1 MSNQIHR
8 APFAITSDGKVV
20 ANLVHA
26 GDLNLSAI
34 KSLAL
39 GKDEELFIGVILRPS
54 DRRLMHRRLENA
66 LLDVL
71 GWVFGRRARL
81 AAEVSSKGVAESAS
95 HGSSLRSATNVAR
108 KR

>member
-1 MSNQIHR
+1 MMKRKLDR

-20 ANLVHA
+20 ANLA
-26 GDLNLSAI
+26 YADDLNLGTI

-39 GKDEELFIGVILRPS
+39 GKDEELFIGVVLRPS

-71 GWVFGRRARL
+71 RWVFGRRARP
-81 AAEVSSKGVAESAS
+81 ATGITAKGVNPK
-95 HGSSLRSATNVAR
+95 RSAT
-108 KR
+108 

>member
-1 MSNQIHR
+1 MMNRQLDR

-26 GDLNLSAI
+26 GDLNPDAV

-39 GKDEELFIGVILRPS
+39 GKDDELFIGVVLRPS
-54 DRRLMHRRLENA
+54 DRRLMNRRLENA

-71 GWVFGRRARL
+71 GWVFGRRARRRQ
-81 AAEVSSKGVAESAS
+81 E
-95 HGSSLRSATNVAR
+95 
-108 KR
+108 